1 MNNEEMMNSKEY
13 IESGI
18 LELYVFGKL
27 TESENIEVQEMAL
40 KYPEIK
46 TEIEAIE
53 YAVLNLSKSVAPHL
67 SATNYSKIRAKILG
81 DNKIIPLAKKSN
93 WTNYIGWASAAVLAI
108 GFGFQM
114 YKNTLA
120 TTKIDSLNS
129 QKSEMQK
136 SIVDLEFDKQ
146 EKETILAF
154 IRDNNTQQVAL
165 GGQEVAPQAFARAYY
180 NKETNEVY
188 IDASGLPNPP
198 EGKVYQVWGLK
209 LSPLTPNS
217 IGLLDDF
224 QANSTKLFKV
234 EKAEG
239 AEAFGITLEPAGG
252 SVSPTL
258 EQLYTLGK
266 V

>member
-1 MNNEEMMNSKEY
+1 MNNDEMMNSKDY

-27 TESENIEVQEMAL
+27 TEAENIEVQEMAS
-40 KYPEIK
+40 KHPEIN

-53 YAVLNLSKSVAPHL
+53 YAVLNLSKSVSPHL
-67 SATNYSKIRAKILG
+67 SATNYAKIREQILG
-81 DNKIIPLAKKSN
+81 NSKVIAIAKKSN
-93 WTNYIGWASAAVLAI
+93 WANYIGWASAAVLAI
-108 GFGFQM
+108 GFGYQM

-120 TTKIDSLNS
+120 TTTIDGLNTE
-129 QKSEMQK
+129 KSEMQK
-136 SIVDLEFDKQ
+136 SIVDLELENQ
-146 EKETILAF
+146 ENETVLAF
-154 IRDNNTQQVAL
+154 IRDTNTQQVAL

-224 QANSTKLFKV
+224 NTNSTKLFKV
-234 EKAEG
+234 DKAEG

-252 SVSPTL
+252 SASPTL
-258 EQLYTLGK
+258 DQLYTLGK